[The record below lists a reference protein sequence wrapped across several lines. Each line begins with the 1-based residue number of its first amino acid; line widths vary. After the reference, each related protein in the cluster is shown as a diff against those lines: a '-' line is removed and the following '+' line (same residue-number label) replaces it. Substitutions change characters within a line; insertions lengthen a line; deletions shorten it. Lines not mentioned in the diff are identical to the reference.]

1 MAETPYVDIEQQ
13 KVSKGGASSK
23 RGKLLYTVKTDRK
36 RIGLEI
42 LIRVAGTA
50 IALVSALS
58 KGNMSLILATLV
70 LFLIF
75 DAWPL
80 LHMGDSMEL
89 YENGILYVG
98 KWYPVGPR
106 TQVDWVGGRG
116 FFLPTTW
123 MGVSGCGDRI
133 NVSFMKDAEKLF
145 NRAYN
150 NAVYEK
156 GDDIV

>member
-1 MAETPYVDIEQQ
+1 MADRVYTEKEQQ
-13 KVSKGGASSK
+13 TASGKGSPSGK
-23 RGKLLYTVKTDRK
+23 RGKLLYKVETDRK

-42 LIRVAGTA
+42 LARTA
-50 IALVSALS
+50 LSVLALVSALS
-58 KGNMSLILATLV
+58 KGNMPLILATMV

-80 LHMGDSMEL
+80 LHMGDAMEL

-98 KWYPVGPR
+98 KWYPIGTR
-106 TQVDWVGGRG
+106 TQVNWVGGRG
-116 FFLPTTW
+116 FVLPTTW
-123 MGVSGCGDRI
+123 LGISGCGDRI

-150 NAVYEK
+150 NAIYEK
-156 GDDIV
+156 GE